1 MMQVLPY
8 VQHHRQTI
16 FRSVL
21 CIILFVL
28 AGISIQWWIPSSAS
42 LAFKGR
48 LFCSGLALA
57 LSLFL
62 WNYSR
67 FYIGAFCLYT
77 IIFLSS
83 SLMPMLAGQH
93 IQRIEV
99 TAAYLVGAALFLFF
113 TDLIYISRH
122 IRKKSLRCVL
132 DGLLYVCMVA
142 ALLFPLLIWGY
153 YAVSGHVLSATIVL
167 TLFQTNGSESLA
179 YLKSQNLFV
188 WGGTFAALIFILI
201 GSGSVLY
208 RLKTPSGS
216 YPKKIV
222 CMLFV
227 FILAIS
233 GYMSIRA
240 TNYLPV
246 RIAIETKDALH
257 QYKEYGKAKAQRE
270 DRLQQLQGLRITSD
284 GGIFVLVI
292 GESETRDH
300 MGAYGYDRDTTPWM
314 SEEAQKPEAILFRNA
329 YSNHTHTVPV
339 LTYALSEKNQ
349 YNDVPLEKAYSLIE
363 IAKAAGYDTFWL
375 SNQRKYGAWDTPVAE
390 IASTAVHQAWLNERT
405 GTHDLRSDYYDDAL
419 VQALPDLTNEKNAL
433 IVIHLMG
440 CHGSYADRYPE
451 EWKHYSGKSD
461 VIDKYDNAIRYNDY
475 VLQQLYEALKENPRF
490 KGFVYFSDHGED
502 VEHNYGH
509 EASKFTATMSHIPL
523 FMVISPAFQAERP
536 QTVETLRSHRDSY
549 WTNDLIYNVMTDLLG
564 IDGVPGTDL
573 DWDLASPQYSMT
585 KDTLRTLHG
594 KQVLQ

>member
-1 MMQVLPY
+1 MQVLSY
-8 VQHHRQTI
+8 MQRHRQTVYC
-16 FRSVL
+16 SVL

-28 AGISIQWWIPSSAS
+28 AGILIQWWIPSSAS

-48 LFCSGLALA
+48 LFYSGFALA
-57 LSLFL
+57 LSMFL
-62 WNYSR
+62 WKYSR
-67 FYIGAFCLYT
+67 PYIGIFCLYT
-77 IIFLSS
+77 GIFLSS
-83 SLMPMLAGQH
+83 SLVPILAGQH
-93 IQRIEV
+93 VQRVDV
-99 TAAYLVGAALFLFF
+99 TAAYLIGASLFLFF

-122 IRKKSLRCVL
+122 IRKNFLRRVL
-132 DGLLYVCMVA
+132 DGVLYVCLGI
-142 ALLFPLLIWGY
+142 ALLLPLFIWGY

-179 YLKSQNLFV
+179 YLKSQSLSV
-188 WGGTFAALIFILI
+188 WGGTFVAFIFILI
-201 GSGSVLY
+201 GLGSMLY
-208 RLKTPSGS
+208 RLKTPSIVYS
-216 YPKKIV
+216 KKIICV
-222 CMLFV
+222 LSV
-227 FILAIS
+227 LILAIS
-233 GYMSIRA
+233 GHAVVKA
-240 TNYLPV
+240 TDYLPV
-246 RIAIETKDALH
+246 RIAAETKDALH

-270 DRLQQLQGLRITSD
+270 ARLQQLQGLKITSD

-314 SEEAQKPEAILFRNA
+314 SEETQKPEAILFQNA

-349 YNDVPLEKAYSLIE
+349 YNNVPLEKAYSLME
-363 IAKAAGYDTFWL
+363 IAKAAGYDTFWI

-390 IASTAVHQAWLNERT
+390 IASTAAHQAWLNERT

-419 VQALPDLTNEKNAL
+419 VQSLPDLTNEKNAL

-523 FMVISPAFQAERP
+523 FMVVSPSFQAERP

-594 KQVLQ
+594 KQTIQ

>member
-1 MMQVLPY
+1 MQILSY
-8 VQHHRQTI
+8 MRRHRQTI

-21 CIILFVL
+21 CIILFML
-28 AGISIQWWIPSSAS
+28 AGILIQWCIPSSS
-42 LAFKGR
+42 SFAFKGR
-48 LFCSGLALA
+48 LFYSGLALA
-57 LSLFL
+57 FSLFL

-83 SLMPMLAGQH
+83 SLMPILTGQH
-93 IQRIEV
+93 VQRAEV
-99 TAAYLVGAALFLFF
+99 TAAYLIGSALFLFF
-113 TDLIYISRH
+113 TDLIYIGRH
-122 IRKKSLRCVL
+122 IRKKSLCRVL
-132 DGLLYVCMVA
+132 DGFLYVCLGT

-179 YLKSQNLFV
+179 YLKSQNLSI
-188 WGGTFAALIFILI
+188 WGGTFVALIFILI
-201 GSGSVLY
+201 GLGSVVY
-208 RLKTPSGS
+208 RLKTPSIV
-216 YPKKIV
+216 YPKKIICV
-222 CMLFV
+222 LSV
-227 FILAIS
+227 LILAIS
-233 GYMSIRA
+233 GHAVVKA
-240 TNYLPV
+240 TDYLPV
-246 RIAIETKDALH
+246 RIATETKDALH

-270 DRLQQLQGLRITSD
+270 ARLQQLQGLKIASN

-314 SEEAQKPEAILFRNA
+314 SEEAQKPEAILFQNA

-349 YNDVPLEKAYSLIE
+349 YNNVPLEKAYSLME
-363 IAKAAGYDTFWL
+363 IAKAAGYDTFWI

-390 IASTAVHQAWLNERT
+390 IASTAAHQAWLNERT
-405 GTHDLRSDYYDDAL
+405 GTHDLRSDYYDDVL
-419 VQALPDLTNEKNAL
+419 IKALPDLTNEKNAL

-451 EWKHYSGKSD
+451 DWKHYSGKSD
-461 VIDKYDNAIRYNDY
+461 VIDKYDNAVRYNDY
-475 VLQQLYEALKENPRF
+475 VLQQIYEKLKENPRF
-490 KGFVYFSDHGED
+490 KGFIYFSDHGED

-509 EASKFTATMSHIPL
+509 EASKYTATMSHIPL
-523 FMVISPAFQAERP
+523 FMAFSPDFQAERA
-536 QTVETLRSHRDSY
+536 QTVETLRSHENSY
-549 WTNDLIYNVMTDLLG
+549 WTNDLLYDVMTDILG
-564 IDGVPGTDL
+564 IQGVPGTDL
-573 DWDLASPQYSMT
+573 NWNLALSQYSMT

-594 KQVLQ
+594 KQALQ

>member
-1 MMQVLPY
+1 M
-8 VQHHRQTI
+8 
-16 FRSVL
+16 
-21 CIILFVL
+21 
-28 AGISIQWWIPSSAS
+28 
-42 LAFKGR
+42 
-48 LFCSGLALA
+48 
-57 LSLFL
+57 
-62 WNYSR
+62 
-67 FYIGAFCLYT
+67 
-77 IIFLSS
+77 
-83 SLMPMLAGQH
+83 
-93 IQRIEV
+93 
-99 TAAYLVGAALFLFF
+99 
-113 TDLIYISRH
+113 
-122 IRKKSLRCVL
+122 
-132 DGLLYVCMVA
+132 
-142 ALLFPLLIWGY
+142 
-153 YAVSGHVLSATIVL
+153 
-167 TLFQTNGSESLA
+167 
-179 YLKSQNLFV
+179 
-188 WGGTFAALIFILI
+188 GGTFAALIFILI

-270 DRLQQLQGLRITSD
+270 ARLQQLQGLKITSD

-314 SEEAQKPEAILFRNA
+314 SEETQKPEAILFQNA

-349 YNDVPLEKAYSLIE
+349 YNNVPLEKAYSLME
-363 IAKAAGYDTFWL
+363 IAKAAGYDTFWI

-390 IASTAVHQAWLNERT
+390 IASTAAHQAWLNERT

-419 VQALPDLTNEKNAL
+419 VQSLPDLTNEKNAL

-461 VIDKYDNAIRYNDY
+461 VIDKYDNAVRYNDY
-475 VLQQLYEALKENPRF
+475 VLQQIYEKLKENSRF
-490 KGFVYFSDHGED
+490 KGFIYFSDHGED

-509 EASKFTATMSHIPL
+509 EASKYTATMSHIPL
-523 FMVISPAFQAERP
+523 FMAFSPDFQAERV
-536 QTVETLRSHRDSY
+536 QTVETLRSHENSY
-549 WTNDLIYNVMTDLLG
+549 WTNDLLYDVMTDILG
-564 IDGVPGTDL
+564 IQGVPGTDL
-573 DWDLASPQYSMT
+573 NWNLASSQYSMT

-594 KQVLQ
+594 KQALQ